1 MFQRLAK
8 NKWVSRF
15 RLNLFKHL
23 EGVMVLKCKECLR
36 DQAAAR
42 PLAFTLLPAC
52 QGCFSRKLLRTSKL
66 SVVTHRTFAYFLG
79 QVQLNCSN
87 QYTKAVTLVIFRL
100 LLTNCRDFYFQG
112 LVLYSS
118 ILFFFCFVACFH
130 SFTFSS
136 IFFSCAPA
144 TFLSINSIPT
154 FFLQSQPKLHV
165 HVTNFNCHFIIAI
178 LESQNS
184 VAQIQ
189 DFYSEKISY

>member
-8 NKWVSRF
+8 SKWVSRF
-15 RLNLFKHL
+15 RLDLFKHL

-42 PLAFTLLPAC
+42 LLAFTLLPAC

-100 LLTNCRDFYFQG
+100 LLTTCRDFFSG
-112 LVLYSS
+112 PSFVLFNTFFFFASLRVFILSLSPAFFFLVLPRLSCQS
-118 ILFFFCFVACFH
+118 I
-130 SFTFSS
+130 
-136 IFFSCAPA
+136 
-144 TFLSINSIPT
+144 
-154 FFLQSQPKLHV
+154 QSQLSS
-165 HVTNFNCHFIIAI
+165 FN
-178 LESQNS
+178 LNQNCT
-184 VAQIQ
+184 
-189 DFYSEKISY
+189 

>member
-42 PLAFTLLPAC
+42 PLAFTLLPGC
-52 QGCFSRKLLRTSKL
+52 SGCFSRKLLRTSKL

-79 QVQLNCSN
+79 QVQLSCSN

-100 LLTNCRDFYFQG
+100 LLTNCRDFYFQD

-118 ILFFFCFVACFH
+118 ILFFFLLRCVFSFFH
-130 SFTFSS
+130 
-136 IFFSCAPA
+136 
-144 TFLSINSIPT
+144 FLQHF
-154 FFLQSQPKLHV
+154 FFLCSRDFSVNQFNP
-165 HVTNFNCHFIIAI
+165 NFLPSISTKIARNEFP
-178 LESQNS
+178 LPLY
-184 VAQIQ
+184 
-189 DFYSEKISY
+189 YSYFGITEFSRSKTGFLF

>member
-15 RLNLFKHL
+15 RLDLFKHL

-36 DQAAAR
+36 DQPAAR

-52 QGCFSRKLLRTSKL
+52 SGCFSRKLLRTSKL

-118 ILFFFCFVACFH
+118 ILFSFFFASLRVF
-130 SFTFSS
+130 
-136 IFFSCAPA
+136 I
-144 TFLSINSIPT
+144 LSLSPLF
-154 FFLQSQPKLHV
+154 FFLVLPRLSCQSIQSQLSS
-165 HVTNFNCHFIIAI
+165 FNVN
-178 LESQNS
+178 QNCT
-184 VAQIQ
+184 
-189 DFYSEKISY
+189 YM

>member
-8 NKWVSRF
+8 NEWVSRF

-52 QGCFSRKLLRTSKL
+52 SGCFSRKLLRTSKL
-66 SVVTHRTFAYFLG
+66 AVVTHRTFAYFLG
-79 QVQLNCSN
+79 QLQLNCSN
-87 QYTKAVTLVIFRL
+87 QFTKAVTLVIFRL

-136 IFFSCAPA
+136 IFF
-144 TFLSINSIPT
+144 FLCSRDIPVNQFNPNFLPSISTKIARNEFQLPLYYSYFGIT
-154 FFLQSQPKLHV
+154 EFSRSNTGFL
-165 HVTNFNCHFIIAI
+165 F
-178 LESQNS
+178 
-184 VAQIQ
+184 
-189 DFYSEKISY
+189 

>member
-87 QYTKAVTLVIFRL
+87 QYTKAATHVIFRL

-118 ILFFFCFVACFH
+118 ILFFFLLRCVFSFFH
-130 SFTFSS
+130 FLQH
-136 IFFSCAPA
+136 FFSCAPA

-165 HVTNFNCHFIIAI
+165 TNFNCHFIIAI

-184 VAQIQ
+184 VA
-189 DFYSEKISY
+189 

>member
-52 QGCFSRKLLRTSKL
+52 SGCFSRKLLRTSKL

-118 ILFFFCFVACFH
+118 ILFFFFASLRVFIL
-130 SFTFSS
+130 SLSPVF
-136 IFFSCAPA
+136 FFSCAPA

-165 HVTNFNCHFIIAI
+165 TNFNCHFIIAI

-184 VAQIQ
+184 VA
-189 DFYSEKISY
+189 

>member
-1 MFQRLAK
+1 
-8 NKWVSRF
+8 
-15 RLNLFKHL
+15 
-23 EGVMVLKCKECLR
+23 MVLKCKECLR

-118 ILFFFCFVACFH
+118 ILFFFFLLRCLFSFFH
-130 SFTFSS
+130 
-136 IFFSCAPA
+136 
-144 TFLSINSIPT
+144 FLQHF
-154 FFLQSQPKLHV
+154 FFLCSREFSVNQFNLNFLPSISSKL

>member
-52 QGCFSRKLLRTSKL
+52 SGCFSRKLLRTSKL
-66 SVVTHRTFAYFLG
+66 SVVTRRTFPFSVRYSLIA
-79 QVQLNCSN
+79 VTS
-87 QYTKAVTLVIFRL
+87 KRKRVTLVIFRL
-100 LLTNCRDFYFQG
+100 LLTNCHDFYFQD

-130 SFTFSS
+130 SFTFSN
-136 IFFSCAPA
+136 IFFLVLPRLSCQ
-144 TFLSINSIPT
+144 SI
-154 FFLQSQPKLHV
+154 QSQLSS
-165 HVTNFNCHFIIAI
+165 FN
-178 LESQNS
+178 LNQNCT
-184 VAQIQ
+184 
-189 DFYSEKISY
+189 

>member
-15 RLNLFKHL
+15 RLDLFKHL

-36 DQAAAR
+36 DQAAPR

-52 QGCFSRKLLRTSKL
+52 SGCFSRKLLRTSKL

-87 QYTKAVTLVIFRL
+87 QYTKAATLVIFRL
-100 LLTNCRDFYFQG
+100 LLTNCRDFYFQD

-118 ILFFFCFVACFH
+118 LLFFFVSLRVFIL
-130 SFTFSS
+130 SLS
-136 IFFSCAPA
+136 PA
-144 TFLSINSIPT
+144 F
-154 FFLQSQPKLHV
+154 FFLCSRDFPVNQ
-165 HVTNFNCHFIIAI
+165 FNPSFLPSISTKIARNKFQ
-178 LESQNS
+178 LPLY
-184 VAQIQ
+184 
-189 DFYSEKISY
+189 YSYFGITEFSRSNTGFLF